1 MKIAKV
7 INNNVISVLNEQGQ
21 ELVVMGRGIAFQ
33 KKPGEAVDESRIE
46 KIFRLDNKDVSERF
60 KTLLDEIPIEF
71 MEMSEEIISY
81 AKLKLGKK
89 LNDSIYV
96 SLTDHIHFAVE
107 RNKKGLDIKNALLWE
122 TKRLY
127 KDEFAIGKEALAI
140 IEKKTGTALPEDEA
154 AFIAL
159 HIVNAELNEEMP
171 NIVNITKVMQE
182 ILSIV
187 KYHFHIEFD
196 EESLHYYRFI
206 THLKFFAQRL
216 FSGTYMESRDDF
228 LFETVKNKY
237 RDAYVCT
244 NKIRQYIEK
253 EYGHQLTNEELL
265 YLTIHIERVVH
276 QK

>member
-33 KKPGEAVDESRIE
+33 KKPGEQVDKTRIE

-81 AKLKLGKK
+81 AKMKLGKK

-107 RNKKGLDIKNALLWE
+107 RHKKGLDIKNALLWE

-127 KDEFAIGKEALAI
+127 KDEFAIGKEALKI
-140 IEKKTGTALPEDEA
+140 IANKTGITLPEDEA

-187 KYHFHIEFD
+187 KYHFHINFD

-216 FSGTYMESRDDF
+216 FSGTYMESKDDF

-244 NKIRQYIEK
+244 NKIRQYIQK
-253 EYGHQLTNEELL
+253 EYQHDLTSEELL
-265 YLTIHIERVVH
+265 YLTIHIERIVH
-276 QK
+276 QA

>member
-107 RNKKGLDIKNALLWE
+107 RHKKGLDIKNALLWE

-140 IEKKTGTALPEDEA
+140 IEKKTGAALPEDEA

-187 KYHFHIEFD
+187 KYHFHIDFD

>member
-7 INNNVISVLNEQGQ
+7 INNNVISVLNERGQ

-33 KKPGEAVDESRIE
+33 KKPGEMVDESRIE
-46 KIFRLDNKDVSERF
+46 KIFRLDNKDISDRF

-71 MEMSEEIISY
+71 MEVSEEIISF
-81 AKLKLGKK
+81 AKMRLGKK

-96 SLTDHIHFAVE
+96 SLTDHIHFAIE
-107 RNKKGLDIKNALLWE
+107 RHKKGLNIKNALLWE

-127 KDEFAIGKEALAI
+127 RDEYSIGKEALDMI
-140 IEKKTGTALPEDEA
+140 KHKTGVELPEDEA

-182 ILSIV
+182 ILNLV
-187 KYHFHIEFD
+187 KYHFHIDFD

-216 FSGTYMESRDDF
+216 FSGSYMESKDDF
-228 LFETVKNKY
+228 LFDTVKNKY
-237 RDAYVCT
+237 REAYGCT
-244 NKIRQYIEK
+244 NKIRQYIQK
-253 EYGHQLTNEELL
+253 EYGQELTSEELL

-276 QK
+276 QT

>member
-7 INNNVISVLNEQGQ
+7 INNNVISVLNERGQ

-33 KKPGEAVDESRIE
+33 KKPGEMVDESRIE
-46 KIFRLDNKDVSERF
+46 KIFRLDNKDISDRF

-71 MEMSEEIISY
+71 MEVSEEIISF
-81 AKLKLGKK
+81 AKMRLGKK
-89 LNDSIYV
+89 LNESIYV
-96 SLTDHIHFAVE
+96 SLTDHIHFAIE
-107 RNKKGLDIKNALLWE
+107 RHKKGLDIKNALLWE

-127 KDEFAIGKEALAI
+127 RDEYSIGKEALDMI
-140 IEKKTGTALPEDEA
+140 KHKTGVELPEDEA

-182 ILSIV
+182 ILNLV
-187 KYHFHIEFD
+187 KYHFHIDFD

-216 FSGTYMESRDDF
+216 FSGSYMESKDDF
-228 LFETVKNKY
+228 LFDTVKNKY
-237 RDAYVCT
+237 REAYGCT
-244 NKIRQYIEK
+244 NKIRQYIQK
-253 EYGHQLTNEELL
+253 EYGQELTSEELL

-276 QK
+276 QT

>member
-7 INNNVISVLNEQGQ
+7 INNNVVSVLDERDQ

-33 KKPGEAVDESRIE
+33 KKPGEMVDESRIE
-46 KIFRLDNKDVSERF
+46 KIFRLDNKDISERF

-71 MEMSEEIISY
+71 MEMTEEIISL
-81 AKLKLGKK
+81 AKMRLGKK

-96 SLTDHIHFAVE
+96 SLTDHIHFAIE
-107 RNKKGLDIKNALLWE
+107 RHKKGMDIKNALLWE

-127 KDEFAIGKEALAI
+127 KDEFAIGKEALLMI
-140 IEKKTGTALPEDEA
+140 KNKTGIELPEDEA

-187 KYHFHIEFD
+187 KYHFHVDFD

-216 FSGTYMESRDDF
+216 FSGSYMESKDDF
-228 LFETVKNKY
+228 LFDTVKNKY
-237 RDAYVCT
+237 RDAYGCT
-244 NKIRQYIEK
+244 NKIKQYIEK
-253 EYGHQLTNEELL
+253 EYGWKLTSEELL

-276 QK
+276 QA

>member
-71 MEMSEEIISY
+71 MEMSEKIISY

-140 IEKKTGTALPEDEA
+140 IEKKTGAALPEDEA

-187 KYHFHIEFD
+187 KYHFHIDFD
-196 EESLHYYRFI
+196 EEALHYYRFI

-244 NKIRQYIEK
+244 NKIKQYIEK

>member
-7 INNNVISVLNEQGQ
+7 INNNVISVLNERGQ

-33 KKPGEAVDESRIE
+33 KKPGEMVDESRIE
-46 KIFRLDNKDVSERF
+46 KIFRLDNKDISDRF

-71 MEMSEEIISY
+71 MEVSEEIISF
-81 AKLKLGKK
+81 AKMRLGKK
-89 LNDSIYV
+89 LNESIYV
-96 SLTDHIHFAVE
+96 SLTDHIHFAIE
-107 RNKKGLDIKNALLWE
+107 RHKKGLDIKNALLWE

-127 KDEFAIGKEALAI
+127 RDEYSIGKEALDMI
-140 IEKKTGTALPEDEA
+140 KHKTGVELPEDEA

-182 ILSIV
+182 ILNLV
-187 KYHFHIEFD
+187 KYHFHIDFD

-216 FSGTYMESRDDF
+216 FSGAYMESKDDF
-228 LFETVKNKY
+228 LFDTVKNKY
-237 RDAYVCT
+237 REAYGCT
-244 NKIRQYIEK
+244 NKIRQYIQK
-253 EYGHQLTNEELL
+253 EYGQELTSEELL

-276 QK
+276 QT

>member
-1 MKIAKV
+1 M
-7 INNNVISVLNEQGQ
+7 INNNVVSVLDERDQ

-33 KKPGEAVDESRIE
+33 KKPGEMVDESRIE
-46 KIFRLDNKDVSERF
+46 KIFRLDNKDISERF

-71 MEMSEEIISY
+71 MEMTEEIISL
-81 AKLKLGKK
+81 AKMRLGKK

-96 SLTDHIHFAVE
+96 SLTDHIHFAIE
-107 RNKKGLDIKNALLWE
+107 RHKKGMDIKNALLWE

-127 KDEFAIGKEALAI
+127 KDEFAIGKEALLMI
-140 IEKKTGTALPEDEA
+140 KNKTGIELPEDEA

-187 KYHFHIEFD
+187 KYHFHVDFD

-206 THLKFFAQRL
+206 THLKFSR
-216 FSGTYMESRDDF
+216 SGCSAGSTWKSKTIF
-228 LFETVKNKY
+228 
-237 RDAYVCT
+237 
-244 NKIRQYIEK
+244 
-253 EYGHQLTNEELL
+253 
-265 YLTIHIERVVH
+265 YLTP
-276 QK
+276 